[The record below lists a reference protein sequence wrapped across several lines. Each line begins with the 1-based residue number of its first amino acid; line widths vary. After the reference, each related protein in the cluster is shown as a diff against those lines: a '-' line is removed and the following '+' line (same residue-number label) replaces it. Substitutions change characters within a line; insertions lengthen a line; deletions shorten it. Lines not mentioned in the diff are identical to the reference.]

1 MGMAQAAKID
11 SHAGHTVGVV
21 GVAKQGSPQHRGTFA
36 LPRLVGS
43 VDSHANITI
52 SDKTVQHGRYKL
64 VVHDTTTLHNWHI
77 TGQGVDHATVIGGTG
92 TFKWRV
98 RLLAG
103 SYHVQCDQHPM
114 MMHFDISVS

>member
-1 MGMAQAAKID
+1 MAQAAKSD

-21 GVAKQGSPQHRGTFA
+21 GVAKQGSTQQRRGTFA

-64 VVHDTTTLHNWHI
+64 VVHDTATLHNWHI
-77 TGQGVDHATVIGGTG
+77 TGQGVDHATVISGTG

-103 SYHVQCDQHPM
+103 SYHVQCDMHPAT
-114 MMHFDISVS
+114 MHFDISVS